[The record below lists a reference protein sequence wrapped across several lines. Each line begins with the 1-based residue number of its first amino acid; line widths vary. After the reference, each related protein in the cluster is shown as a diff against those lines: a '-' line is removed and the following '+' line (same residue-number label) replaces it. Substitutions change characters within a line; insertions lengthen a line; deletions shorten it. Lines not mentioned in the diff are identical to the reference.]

1 MESMQE
7 LGIPYIK
14 DSMGGDA
21 AGAFWF
27 LQSLNP
33 DDESRSTSQ
42 GFLVPRSNL
51 HVLTGNIVTRVL
63 FETGGASGVEF
74 SQGEGLER
82 NVVSV
87 SKEVILSAGALHTPQ
102 ILQLSGI
109 GSAVHLSSLG
119 IEVVEDLPGVGEN
132 YQDHLLSFTGQTGE
146 FFSFRAILCSYMPV
160 NVAVSS
166 ANFTNATWSNEMLE
180 LYETSRQGKSHQ
192 LNSELENS
200 FYKGHILPSAETS
213 SLFSPSA
220 PSRTQPPSSL
230 KPPRSNPPNISFQTQ
245 IPP

>member
-1 MESMQE
+1 MQE

-102 ILQLSGI
+102 ILHLSGI
-109 GSAVHLSSLG
+109 GSAGHLSSLG

-132 YQDHLLSFTGQTGE
+132 YQDHLLFFTGQTGE
-146 FFSFRAILCSYMPV
+146 SVFIQKYSCSYISV
-160 NVAVSS
+160 NVAVST

-180 LYETSRQGKSHQ
+180 LYETSREGKSHCYN
-192 LNSELENS
+192 L
-200 FYKGHILPSAETS
+200 
-213 SLFSPSA
+213 
-220 PSRTQPPSSL
+220 
-230 KPPRSNPPNISFQTQ
+230 
-245 IPP
+245 